1 MIITSVHVTSS
12 PAESYEA
19 RWSLVRGHTLSVY
32 LLSHS
37 LARVMLYWYGNTNAS
52 LRARLTQDAQAPSD
66 QALACRRRSH
76 PLATR
81 CSSTAAQWSFDKWAI
96 CAL

>member
-1 MIITSVHVTSS
+1 MLEKERMWEICQ
-12 PAESYEA
+12 E
-19 RWSLVRGHTLSVY
+19 VR
-32 LLSHS
+32 
-37 LARVMLYWYGNTNAS
+37 RVMLYWYGNTNAS